1 MYYKG
6 NKCLHAG
13 KLTQDIECD
22 FGYKGIFHEK
32 NNKRN
37 LSAVNHIQRQLPSNR
52 LDFVIRKI
60 EFYGG
65 LYRSL

>member
-1 MYYKG
+1 MTSVIKG
-6 NKCLHAG
+6 YFMK
-13 KLTQDIECD
+13 KTI
-22 FGYKGIFHEK
+22 KV
-32 NNKRN
+32 RN